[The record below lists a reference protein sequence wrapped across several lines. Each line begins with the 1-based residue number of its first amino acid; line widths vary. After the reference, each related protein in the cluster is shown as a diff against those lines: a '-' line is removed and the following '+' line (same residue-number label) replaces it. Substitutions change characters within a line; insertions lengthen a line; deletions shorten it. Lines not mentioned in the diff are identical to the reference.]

1 MKLVTALSCPQLPI
15 FLLVLPLVW
24 RFVTILFC
32 FYTMREKIQTTRLE
46 NGLTVLTDQMPDV
59 RSVTLGFFFRKG
71 SRHELNEL
79 NGISHFIEHA
89 VFKGTEKRSAL
100 QIAIETDRLGGNLDA
115 FTMHEETGFAIKVV
129 DRQLANAF
137 DLLADML
144 SNPLFDEKELKREQK
159 VIIEEIKMT
168 EDSPEDFLGELFN
181 ERLFPNHP
189 LGLSIAGTPKTV
201 RTFNRETTKKF
212 HAEMFNPC
220 NLIVAAA
227 GNVEHA
233 QIIDLAEKFF
243 GTPVSCRQSKGNK
256 PAQSATKS
264 LRDTCVPIIA
274 APIFLK
280 KNINLEQAHLIIA
293 TPFVDAKSERR
304 YAADILANALG
315 GGTSSRLWQKVREEK
330 GLAYSV
336 GASAAMYQ
344 DCGVFSIYAGTSPRQ
359 TEEVLD
365 ISIEE
370 LRRVVKNGITLE
382 ELELIKEQT
391 IASILLGLEDS
402 SVRAGTL
409 ARLEM
414 VHGRQISLEE
424 TIEKIE
430 AVSVE
435 EVQELARE
443 FFQTEKIAFAALGN
457 LNGLKIERGRLEI
470 T

>member
-1 MKLVTALSCPQLPI
+1 MKENIEVT
-15 FLLVLPLVW
+15 
-24 RFVTILFC
+24 RF
-32 FYTMREKIQTTRLE
+32 E
-46 NGLTVLTDQMPDV
+46 NGLTILTDQMPDV

-71 SRHELNEL
+71 ARHEPNEL

-89 VFKGTEKRSAL
+89 VFKGTESRSAL

-115 FTMHEETGFAIKVV
+115 FTMHEETGFAIKIV
-129 DRQLANAF
+129 DNQLEKAF

-144 SNPLFDEKELKREQK
+144 ANPLFDEKELKREQK

-168 EDSPEDFLGELFN
+168 EDSPEDVLGEIFN
-181 ERLFPNHP
+181 GQLFPNHP
-189 LGLSIAGTPKTV
+189 LGLSIAGTTRTV
-201 RTFNRETTKKF
+201 RTFNHEATRKY
-212 HAEMFNPC
+212 HAETFNAE
-220 NLIVAAA
+220 NLIIAAA

-233 QIIDLAEKFF
+233 RIVDLAEKFF
-243 GTPVSCRQSKGNK
+243 GQNSKFKIQNSKLEEK
-256 PAQSATKS
+256 P
-264 LRDTCVPIIA
+264 RIA
-274 APIFLK
+274 APIIIK
-280 KNINLEQAHLIIA
+280 KNKNLEQAHLIIA
-293 TPFVDAKSERR
+293 APFVDARSEHR

-330 GLAYSV
+330 GLAYAV

-402 SVRAGTL
+402 SVRAANL

-430 AVSVE
+430 AVTLE
-435 EVQELARE
+435 EIQELARE
-443 FFQTEKIAFAALGN
+443 FFQTEKIAFGALGN
-457 LNGLKIERGRLEI
+457 LNGLKIRRERLRVS
-470 T
+470 

>member
-1 MKLVTALSCPQLPI
+1 MK
-15 FLLVLPLVW
+15 
-24 RFVTILFC
+24 
-32 FYTMREKIQTTRLE
+32 ENIQTTRFS
-46 NGLTVLTDQMPDV
+46 NGLTILTDEMLDV

-71 SRHELNEL
+71 SRHEPDEL

-89 VFKGTEKRSAL
+89 VFKGTSKRNAL
-100 QIAIETDRLGGNLDA
+100 EIAIETDRLGGNLDA

-129 DRQLANAF
+129 DNQLAKAF

-144 SNPLFDEKELKREQK
+144 VNPLFSEKELKREQK

-168 EDSPEDFLGELFN
+168 EDSPEDILGEIFN
-181 ERLFPNHP
+181 EKLFPNHP

-201 RTFNRETTKKF
+201 RTFDREITRKYHNKTF
-212 HAEMFNPC
+212 NAE
-220 NLIVAAA
+220 NLIITAA
-227 GNVEHA
+227 GNVEHNM
-233 QIIDLAEKFF
+233 IVDLANNFF
-243 GTPVSCRQSKGNK
+243 VQNTAIKKQRPK
-256 PAQSATKS
+256 PEEQK
-264 LRDTCVPIIA
+264 PILA
-274 APIFLK
+274 APIIIK
-280 KNINLEQAHLIIA
+280 KNKNLEQAHLIIA
-293 TPFVDAKSERR
+293 APFVDAQSERR

-315 GGTSSRLWQKVREEK
+315 GGTSSRLWQKIREEK

-344 DCGVFSIYAGTSPRQ
+344 DCGVFQIYAGTSPKQ

-365 ISIEE
+365 ISINE
-370 LRRVVKNGITLE
+370 LSKVVREGISHE

-402 SVRAGTL
+402 STRAGTL

-424 TIEKIE
+424 TIKKIE
-430 AVSVE
+430 AVSLE

-443 FFQTEKIAFAALGN
+443 FFQTEKIAFGALGN
-457 LNGLKIERGRLEI
+457 LNGLKIKRERLEI
-470 T
+470 

>member
-1 MKLVTALSCPQLPI
+1 MKENIEVT
-15 FLLVLPLVW
+15 
-24 RFVTILFC
+24 RF
-32 FYTMREKIQTTRLE
+32 E
-46 NGLTVLTDQMPDV
+46 NGLTILTDQMPDV

-71 SRHELNEL
+71 SRHEPDEL

-89 VFKGTEKRSAL
+89 VFKGTAKRGAL

-129 DRQLANAF
+129 DNQLNKAF

-144 SNPLFDEKELKREQK
+144 TNPLFDEKELKREQR

-168 EDSPEDFLGELFN
+168 EDSPEDILGEIFN
-181 ERLFPNHP
+181 EKLFPNHP

-201 RTFNRETTKKF
+201 RTFNHEATRKY
-212 HAEMFNPC
+212 HAATFNAE
-220 NLIVAAA
+220 NLIITAA

-233 QIIDLAEKFF
+233 QIVDLANKFF
-243 GTPVSCRQSKGNK
+243 QSPKSKIRSPKSEDKK
-256 PAQSATKS
+256 PMLS
-264 LRDTCVPIIA
+264 
-274 APIFLK
+274 APIVIK
-280 KNINLEQAHLIIA
+280 KNENLEQAHLIIA
-293 TPFVDAKSERR
+293 APFVDAKSERR
-304 YAADILANALG
+304 YAGDILANALG
-315 GGTSSRLWQKVREEK
+315 GGTSSRLWQKIREEK

-344 DCGVFSIYAGTSPRQ
+344 DCGVFQIYAGTSPKQ

-365 ISIEE
+365 ISIAE
-370 LRRVVKNGITLE
+370 LSKVVRDGISHE

-430 AVSVE
+430 AVSLE
-435 EVQELARE
+435 EVQNLARE
-443 FFQTEKIAFAALGN
+443 FFQTEKIAFGALGN
-457 LNGLKIERGRLEI
+457 LNGLKIKRDKLQI

>member
-1 MKLVTALSCPQLPI
+1 MKENIEVT
-15 FLLVLPLVW
+15 
-24 RFVTILFC
+24 RF
-32 FYTMREKIQTTRLE
+32 E
-46 NGLTVLTDQMPDV
+46 NGLMILTDQMPDV

-71 SRHELNEL
+71 SRHEPNSL

-89 VFKGTEKRSAL
+89 VFKGTERRSAL
-100 QIAIETDRLGGNLDA
+100 QIAIEADRLGGNLEA

-129 DRQLANAF
+129 DNQISAAF

-144 SNPLFDEKELKREQK
+144 TNPRFDEKELRREQK

-168 EDSPEDFLGELFN
+168 EDSPEDFLGEIFN
-181 ERLFPNHP
+181 EQLFPNHP

-201 RTFNRETTKKF
+201 KTFNREVTRNF
-212 HAEMFNPC
+212 HEENFSPQ
-220 NLIVAAA
+220 NLIIVAA
-227 GNVEHA
+227 GNIEHQQIVE
-233 QIIDLAEKFF
+233 LAEKSFNF
-243 GTPVSCRQSKGNK
+243 TTEDRRPKTEDRK
-256 PAQSATKS
+256 PEISS
-264 LRDTCVPIIA
+264 PILI
-274 APIFLK
+274 K
-280 KNINLEQAHLIIA
+280 KNKNLEQAHLIIA

-344 DCGVFSIYAGTSPRQ
+344 DCGVFSIYAGTSPKQ
-359 TEEVLD
+359 TTEVLD
-365 ISIEE
+365 ISIAE
-370 LRRVVKNGITLE
+370 LCSVVRDGITTK
-382 ELELIKEQT
+382 ELDLIKEQS

-424 TIEKIE
+424 TLEKIK

-435 EVQELARE
+435 EVQALARE
-443 FFQTEKIAFAALGN
+443 FFQTEKIAFGALGN
-457 LNGLKIERGRLEI
+457 LNGLKIKRERLNVS
-470 T
+470 

>member
-1 MKLVTALSCPQLPI
+1 
-15 FLLVLPLVW
+15 
-24 RFVTILFC
+24 
-32 FYTMREKIQTTRLE
+32 MRENIETTRFE
-46 NGLTVLTDQMPDV
+46 NGLTILTDKMPDV
-59 RSVTLGFFFRKG
+59 RSVTLGFFFRRG
-71 SRHELNEL
+71 SRHEPNEL

-89 VFKGTEKRSAL
+89 VFKGTAKRTAL

-129 DRQLANAF
+129 DNQLEKAF

-144 SNPLFDEKELKREQK
+144 VNPLFDEKELKREQR

-168 EDSPEDFLGELFN
+168 EDSPEDILSEIFN
-181 ERLFPNHP
+181 GKLFPDHP

-201 RTFNRETTKKF
+201 RTFNHETTRKY
-212 HAEMFNPC
+212 HSETFNAG

-233 QIIDLAEKFF
+233 QIVDLTNKFF
-243 GTPVSCRQSKGNK
+243 DSETGNRK
-256 PAQSATKS
+256 PETGNRKPE
-264 LRDTCVPIIA
+264 LA
-274 APIFLK
+274 APIVIK
-280 KNINLEQAHLIIA
+280 KNNNLEQAHLIVA
-293 TPFVDAKSERR
+293 APFVTAESERR

-315 GGTSSRLWQKVREEK
+315 GGTSSRLWQKIREEK

-344 DCGVFSIYAGTSPRQ
+344 DCGVFQIYAGTSPKQ

-365 ISIEE
+365 ISIAE
-370 LRRVVKNGITLE
+370 LSKVVRDGITVE
-382 ELELIKEQT
+382 ELELLKEQT
-391 IASILLGLEDS
+391 TASILLGLEDS

-424 TIEKIE
+424 TLEKIE
-430 AVSVE
+430 AVSLE
-435 EVQELARE
+435 EVQNLARE
-443 FFQTEKIAFAALGN
+443 FFRTENIAFGALGN
-457 LNGLKIERGRLEI
+457 LNGLKIKREKLAV
-470 T
+470 